1 MGLVTNEQNNYKC
14 YITGK
19 HLHHRPPPH
28 GSSFLC
34 YENTLLRW
42 LASPTFSKNMKS
54 CKATLKVMNYFI
66 QQHTTYFKI
75 NYVLLDWG
83 LTMRKQAP
91 ISTAFIFTS
100 KSSGNWMP
108 KLSVSVK
115 TSFKRPLHC
124 LLMRPMGVPPSFPF
138 SCKKKNN
145 TSVHHKLL
153 ILSHTLSLNNGNNI
167 SLAAV

>member
-54 CKATLKVMNYFI
+54 CKATLKVMNYFNS
-66 QQHTTYFKI
+66 TTHH
-75 NYVLLDWG
+75 
-83 LTMRKQAP
+83 
-91 ISTAFIFTS
+91 IFQNQLC
-100 KSSGNWMP
+100 SSRLG
-108 KLSVSVK
+108 
-115 TSFKRPLHC
+115 TYDEEAGAH
-124 LLMRPMGVPPSFPF
+124 
-138 SCKKKNN
+138 
-145 TSVHHKLL
+145 
-153 ILSHTLSLNNGNNI
+153 
-167 SLAAV
+167 